1 MNTFGTTNDRNKKL
15 AAVFRDKPELVTALP
30 EWMLPQKHI
39 AAYQQMRDLAI
50 VEIAGRDSVAA
61 AVSAAEQHG
70 YSNLL
75 PVYAYTG
82 TEYGQWQSVPEA
94 ADRLARRLPQV
105 RVHPLLIV
113 GSPEFWHA
121 LNGRFISDC
130 VERFGKYSPC
140 PGCHLYLHSVRAP
153 LAGKLG
159 NADII
164 AGERTS
170 HSGAVKIN
178 QVKKALDFY
187 SEALSFFGIRLNMPL
202 AEIADG
208 TEIEKI
214 LEMPWQQGKEQLCC
228 SLSGNYKKC
237 TGATGVDI
245 EPVMRYFHEF
255 AGPVVRDIVTAYMDG
270 QIPAHQKIASQVMSQ
285 CMNQK

>member
-1 MNTFGTTNDRNKKL
+1 MVSFDTTNHRNEKL
-15 AAVFRDKPELVTALP
+15 TAVFRDKPELVAALP
-30 EWMLPQKHI
+30 EWMLPQNHI
-39 AAYQQMRDLAI
+39 AAYQQMGDLAI

-61 AVSAAEQHG
+61 AICAAQQNG
-70 YSNLL
+70 YKNLL

-82 TEYGQWQSVPEA
+82 TEYGQWQSVLEA
-94 ADRLARRLPQV
+94 VGRLSRRLPQV
-105 RVHPLLIV
+105 RIHPLIV
-113 GSPEFWHA
+113 MGSPEFWRV

-130 VERFGKYSPC
+130 VELFGKYSPC

-153 LAGKLG
+153 LAIKLG

-178 QVKKALDFY
+178 QAKPALDFY
-187 SEALSFFGIRLNMPL
+187 ENFLKSFAVRLNMPL
-202 AEIADG
+202 AEVSDG

-214 LEMPWQQGKEQLCC
+214 LEMPWQQGKEQLFC

-237 TGATGVDI
+237 TGGTGVDI
-245 EPVMRYFHEF
+245 ESVMHYFQKF
-255 AGPVVRDIVTAYMDG
+255 AGPVAIDVVTAYLGD
-270 QIPAHQKIASQVMSQ
+270 QIPDHQKIATQVMNQ